1 MSVAFVNSEFE
12 IRTGTWYILPLT
24 NGAVCLSANNCII
37 LSHFSENNLRKASE
51 KALTVTDSTIKA
63 VDNKFESFQSAIYLL
78 RSSAYVAHCSFMI
91 GGALCMVNCRNI
103 TIVHSTFTCY
113 SDNTWRSCTNEV
125 LKVYSTDSELLL
137 TNCTFKER
145 AIIVESS
152 NVKILNSY
160 FSENFAQCGAAIQ
173 ANDGSVATIIDTHF
187 CYNEVDLDYYK
198 LYVYTLPVP
207 GGAISCRR
215 CKMEIIRGV
224 FEHNTGAACI
234 AWVSLRTD
242 YALAVLCQFSH
253 NTAAEL
259 GGGIYATV
267 LTNIEISGT
276 TLFENNIQGLIDP
289 SP

>member
-1 MSVAFVNSEFE
+1 M
-12 IRTGTWYILPLT
+12 
-24 NGAVCLSANNCII
+24 
-37 LSHFSENNLRKASE
+37 
-51 KALTVTDSTIKA
+51 
-63 VDNKFESFQSAIYLL
+63 
-78 RSSAYVAHCSFMI
+78 
-91 GGALCMVNCRNI
+91 
-103 TIVHSTFTCY
+103 
-113 SDNTWRSCTNEV
+113 
-125 LKVYSTDSELLL
+125 YSTDSELLL

-198 LYVYTLPVP
+198 LYVLSREELLVAVCVRWRSYVVY
-207 GGAISCRR
+207 SS
-215 CKMEIIRGV
+215 IIQVLHALLG
-224 FEHNTGAACI
+224 F
-234 AWVSLRTD
+234 L
-242 YALAVLCQFSH
+242 YAQIKIKFYQFFH